1 MIVREAIIEDIG
13 QMHAVRTSVNEN
25 QLSDPNLVTP
35 KDYEEYLLTRGKG
48 WVALRN
54 DVVAG
59 FAIVDLK
66 ENNVWA
72 LFVQPAFERKGI
84 GKMLHDEMIN
94 WYFTQTEKT
103 IWLSTSPDTRAESF
117 YKIAGWQQTGVQG
130 NGELKFELRS
140 QTWRKLRL
148 YTQAK

>member
-25 QLSDPNLVTP
+25 QLSDPNRVTP
-35 KDYEEYLLTRGKG
+35 KDYEDYLLTRGKG

-117 YKIAGWQQTGVQG
+117 YKTAGWQQTGVQG

-148 YTQAK
+148 HT